1 MIQVKIEIWIIYMY
15 KHGFESNFQWEIATV
30 TLRYHVQKKKKSR
43 LKETNSRKHKISGTT
58 SKFRAKLV

>member
-30 TLRYHVQKKKKSR
+30 TLRYHVQKKKKNQG
-43 LKETNSRKHKISGTT
+43 LKKQTHGNTKYLVPPQNSG
-58 SKFRAKLV
+58 